1 MKNAE
6 AEEELCEPLEEISK
20 CEAANP
26 KCKNEF
32 VGLAYGIAQVSQN
45 KTKRHELFE
54 QNFLIFVFYSSM
66 SKLIMKAKNGETVSS
81 YSLESTG
88 KLYPLEPLHLLE
100 PLEPCG

>member
-1 MKNAE
+1 MVKGRNIFSVRLPILNIGILNFICIPRFAECMIPPFERVQNAE

-45 KTKRHELFE
+45 KTKIHVFFE
-54 QNFLIFVFYSSM
+54 QKI
-66 SKLIMKAKNGETVSS
+66 
-81 YSLESTG
+81 
-88 KLYPLEPLHLLE
+88 
-100 PLEPCG
+100 